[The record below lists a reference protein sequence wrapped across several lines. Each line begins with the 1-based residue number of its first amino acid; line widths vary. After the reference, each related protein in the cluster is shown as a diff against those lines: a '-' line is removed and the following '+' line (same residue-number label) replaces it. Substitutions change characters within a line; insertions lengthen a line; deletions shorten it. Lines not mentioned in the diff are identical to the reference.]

1 MQRIQKAFE
10 KSISVVFA
18 TDNNFVPYLYVAIQS
33 LVDNSSESNNYD
45 IVILCT
51 DVEEYKQNQ
60 FKQLEKDNVS
70 IRFFDMAELMAEY
83 QEVWYTHWNY
93 TEATYYRF
101 FIPQLFADYKKVVYL
116 DCDII
121 VNCDIAEL
129 YNTDMEGKGIAASI
143 GLARQHDD
151 DKYRD
156 YIENILGIKKENY
169 FNAGILVFDINKM
182 KTMSFFKL
190 CIDTL
195 NSLDKPLFL
204 DQDVLNIIFF
214 NDTKYLNC
222 KYNFTWNVLHH
233 YKDSEEKLS
242 ENVREDFLKAS
253 KNPKIIHYAGKYK
266 PWKSPELSYA
276 DYFWKYARKTPFYE
290 ELIYRHSPSG
300 LGRNAIYNAV
310 YRRRIYFQ
318 YLRCK
323 ILKHITFGKT
333 REHYISKETFL
344 KRMVKDYRRTL
355 KK

>member
-83 QEVWYTHWNY
+83 QDVWYTHWQY
-93 TEATYYRF
+93 TEAMYYRF

-129 YNTDMEGKGIAASI
+129 YNTDMEGKGICAQAGAI
-143 GLARQHDD
+143 REPLIDWDRE
-151 DKYRD
+151 
-156 YIENILGIKKENY
+156 YIEGTLKISILKY
-169 FNAGILVFDINKM
+169 FNSGVLVFDLQKISNDDFLNKCIEYL
-182 KTMSFFKL
+182 KL
-190 CIDTL
+190 L
-195 NSLDKPLFL
+195 KNPPLP
-204 DQDVLNIIFF
+204 DQDVLNLFF
-214 NDTKYLNC
+214 
-222 KYNFTWNVLHH
+222 
-233 YKDSEEKLS
+233 KD
-242 ENVREDFLKAS
+242 NVRYLDFAFNFSWRAVHFDKKMEDLLEDEARDNYLDTLK
-253 KNPKIIHYAGKYK
+253 NFKIIHYAGKYK